1 MKIPHCCLCGLLLP
15 ALLVACGAET
25 TDIGALSQPAVE
37 NRGNETEAWWDKLP
51 RPQWAA
57 FEKISTDQTWFDVY
71 KIREHIYALH
81 EPGQF
86 EEVISFL
93 IIGNDRAL
101 LFDTGL
107 GIGDIKAVVAALTS
121 KPLLVLNSHSHYDH
135 VGGNYQFTRLL
146 GRDTP
151 FGRKRARGTAHQ
163 DVAEFVSPAWIWKPL
178 PPGFKPETYHIKPYT
193 VTQWVE
199 EGQFIDLGGTSLEII
214 DTPGHAPDCISL
226 IDHNK
231 RLLFTGDAF
240 YLAPLYAHLEG
251 GNLRDYRASAAKM
264 AALSAG
270 IDTLITS
277 HNVPT
282 APGEYLQA
290 MDQAFAAI
298 LNGEA
303 EYTSSDGAREY
314 TFDGFSV
321 LTSDPP

>member
-1 MKIPHCCLCGLLLP
+1 MKSPSRYLLAVMLASLLGACSMDNAEKP
-15 ALLVACGAET
+15 AAAQQV
-25 TDIGALSQPAVE
+25 VE
-37 NRGNETEAWWDKLP
+37 NRGSETGDWWDQLP
-51 RPQWAA
+51 RPQWAE
-57 FEKISTDQTWFDVY
+57 FEKINTQQAWFDVY
-71 KIREHIYALH
+71 RIRDHIYALH

-93 IIGNDRAL
+93 IVGDDRAL

-107 GIGDIKAVVAALTS
+107 GIGDIKAVVAALTD

-135 VGGNYQFTRLL
+135 VGGNYQFSQLL

-151 FGRKRARGTAHQ
+151 FGRERARGTANQ
-163 DVAEFVSPAWIWKPL
+163 QLAEFVSPAWIWKPT
-178 PPGFKPETYHIKPYT
+178 PPGFDPQTYRIKPYT
-193 VTQWVE
+193 VSQWVE
-199 EGQFIDLGGTSLEII
+199 EGQFIDLGGTSLELV

-226 IDHNK
+226 VDHN
-231 RLLFTGDAF
+231 RRMLFTGDTF
-240 YLAPLYAHLEG
+240 YLAPLYTHLTG
-251 GNLRDYRASAAKM
+251 SNLQDYRASAAKL
-264 AALSAG
+264 AALGGS

-282 APGEYLQA
+282 ASGEYLEA

-298 LNGEA
+298 VSGEA
-303 EYTSSDGAREY
+303 EYTLSDGAREY